1 LAKIHCAYAN
11 IDRILF
17 FGGLKYYNPDAEQRR
32 QLNLNFYRTLVRAL
46 VYFGIASID
55 AVQHAILFFANI
67 VRFGGKNCWW
77 ACAKLFDRDST

>member
-46 VYFGIASID
+46 VYFGIASAD
-55 AVQHAILFFANI
+55 AVRPAARYSVLCEYCT
-67 VRFGGKNCWW
+67 VRG
-77 ACAKLFDRDST
+77 